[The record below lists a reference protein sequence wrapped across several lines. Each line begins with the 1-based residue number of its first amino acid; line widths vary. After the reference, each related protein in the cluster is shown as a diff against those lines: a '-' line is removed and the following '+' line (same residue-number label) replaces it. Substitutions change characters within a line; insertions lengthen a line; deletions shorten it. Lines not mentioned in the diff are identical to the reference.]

1 VAEIIYGI
9 RPVVEA
15 LKGRRRRVI
24 EVLDSTGSVRFLGGR
39 RRGRQERSPATGSTS
54 WRGEGSTRA
63 SWRGWRPIRIPSL
76 EEILAVPE
84 PLVLVLD
91 GVTDP
96 RNLGAVLRA
105 ADGAGASGVVIP
117 KDKAVG
123 VTAAAV
129 KASAGASEHVRVARV
144 TNLRRAVDALK
155 AANVWVYAA
164 EAGGTDYAKMD
175 LAGPVA
181 FVLGSEGRGVRRLVR
196 EACDGTVSVPMLG
209 AVSSLNVSVAAA
221 VWRTRPAGRGGRGV
235 LVPDPGRLQRH
246 RRPRPLQGRGR
257 LRRRPRPPH
266 NRRPQGRGLDGPHHH
281 RRLRR
286 PPRPRPRAGRSPGP
300 AAPSASSTAPPA
312 SPPTTR

>member
-1 VAEIIYGI
+1 MPEIIYGV

-15 LKGRRRRVI
+15 LKNRRRRVL
-24 EVLDSTGSVRFLGGR
+24 EVLDSAGNGEVRAAAGGVPIKKVAR
-39 RRGRQERSPATGSTS
+39 DRVDEMARGGVHQGVVARVESYPYS
-54 WRGEGSTRA
+54 
-63 SWRGWRPIRIPSL
+63 SL
-76 EEILAVPE
+76 EEILAVSQ

-144 TNLRRAVDALK
+144 TNLRRAVDAIK
-155 AANVWVYAA
+155 RANVWVYAA
-164 EAGGTDYAKMD
+164 DAGGTDYARLD
-175 LAGPVA
+175 LAGPTA

-209 AVSSLNVSVAAA
+209 GVSSLNLSVAAA
-221 VWRTRPAGRGGRGV
+221 VLAYEARRQRG
-235 LVPDPGRLQRH
+235 
-246 RRPRPLQGRGR
+246 
-257 LRRRPRPPH
+257 
-266 NRRPQGRGLDGPHHH
+266 
-281 RRLRR
+281 
-286 PPRPRPRAGRSPGP
+286 
-300 AAPSASSTAPPA
+300 
-312 SPPTTR
+312 